1 MSTYSTTKYI
11 LTGTELPKETRT
23 YKPVSHGQLID
34 LTLESIHQAGFKLD
48 SEKYSAARDGNIAN
62 GRFTISNVADKE
74 MQLQIG
80 WQNSYD
86 KSLSLKF
93 AIGTQIIVCQNGMV
107 SGDYG
112 AFKRKHQGD
121 VQEFTPSAIVE
132 YIKAAGDGFRKM
144 QTERELMKHVQI
156 DARITAELVGRMI
169 LEKEFIESTQVNII
183 KRELKKPTFDYGAP
197 ESLWELYQHTTY
209 SMKEVHPTL
218 WMGNH
223 VDAHDFFVNASGE
236 IKSKSVNISFE
247 QSTVRRQLTIF
258 DQLEEA
264 YVVG

>member
-93 AIGTQIIVCQNGMV
+93 AIVTQIIVCQNGMV

-112 AFKRKHQGD
+112 AFKRTHQGD
-121 VQEFTPSAIVE
+121 VQEFTPAAIIE
-132 YIKAAGDGFRKM
+132 YIKSAGEGFRKM
-144 QTERELMKHVQI
+144 QSERELMKHVQI
-156 DARITAELVGRMI
+156 NARATAELVGRMI
-169 LEKEFIESTQVNII
+169 LEKEFIESTQVNMI
-183 KRELKKPTFDYGAP
+183 KRELNKPTHDYGAP
-197 ESLWELYQHTTY
+197 QSLWELYQYTTY
-209 SMKEVHPTL
+209 AMKDVHPTL

-223 VDAHDFFVNASGE
+223 IDAHDFFVTATGE
-236 IKSKSVNISFE
+236 LKSKSINIEFE
-247 QSTVRRQLTIF
+247 TSPIRRQLSIF
-258 DQLEEA
+258 DQLQEA
-264 YVVG
+264 DVVE